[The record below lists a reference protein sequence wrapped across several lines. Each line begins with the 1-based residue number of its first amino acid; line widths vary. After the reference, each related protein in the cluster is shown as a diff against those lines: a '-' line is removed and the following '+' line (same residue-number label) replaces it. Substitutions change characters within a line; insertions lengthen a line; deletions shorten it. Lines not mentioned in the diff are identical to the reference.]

1 MKSSL
6 LQVAKRELHAFRN
19 TRPAW
24 IGSLAAGVLLGLA
37 GPFGTDEVMRLIPRV
52 LYWMGIAGLTYLT
65 GTILDAW
72 LRPSLSRG
80 LSIWAVMPLVSAV
93 TASVITLQILC
104 INGIIFGFFPDMRG
118 GLILFGNVFAAS
130 LVISSAAVLMAPA
143 PSVQANAGE
152 PRILARLPF
161 AKRGALISLSAV
173 DHYVEVTTSAGSE
186 LVLMRLSDAIAET
199 DPVKG
204 LQIHRS
210 HWIALDQI
218 KTVERAK
225 GKTTVVMSTGAALPV
240 SRSNVA
246 QLKEAG
252 LLPQGTSHA

>member
-1 MKSSL
+1 M
-6 LQVAKRELHAFRN
+6 AKRELHAFRN

-24 IGSLAAGVLLGLA
+24 IGTLAAGVLLGLA

-52 LYWMGIAGLTYLT
+52 LYWMCIASLTYLT
-65 GTILDAW
+65 GTILDAR
-72 LRPSLSRG
+72 LRPPLSRR
-80 LSIWAVMPLVSAV
+80 LSIWFAVPIVSVV
-93 TASVITLQILC
+93 TACVITLQILG

-130 LVISSAAVLMAPA
+130 LVISSAAVLMAQS
-143 PSVQANAGE
+143 PSVQTKADD

-173 DHYVEVTTSAGSE
+173 DHYVEVTTNAGSE
-186 LVLMRLSDAIAET
+186 LVLMRLSDAIAEAE
-199 DPVKG
+199 PVEG
-204 LQIHRS
+204 MQIHRS
-210 HWIALDQI
+210 HWVALNQI
-218 KTVERAK
+218 KNVERAK
-225 GKTTVVMSTGAALPV
+225 GKTTVVMTTGSALPV

-246 QLKEAG
+246 QLKDAG